1 MNMETASDLPSIFQG
16 SDILPVQYTDL
27 FRRGSSADAERRL
40 LFALLEDGIRCY
52 LRYRDAER
60 RLLFALLEDGI
71 RCYLRYRDAERNS
84 PQRLEFLEAANWI
97 NSEDDD
103 GPFAFVNVCESL
115 GIDPSRLRW
124 GVHKHI
130 GMLEEIRV

>member
-1 MNMETASDLPSIFQG
+1 MNVETLNELPSIFQG
-16 SDILPVQYTDL
+16 SDILPIQYNDML
-27 FRRGSSADAERRL
+27 RRGTAADSERRL
-40 LFALLEDGIRCY
+40 LFALLEDGV
-52 LRYRDAER
+52 
-60 RLLFALLEDGI
+60 

-84 PQRLEFLEAANWI
+84 PQRLEFLEASNWI

-115 GIDPSRLRW
+115 GIDPSRLRA
-124 GVHKHI
+124 GVHRHV

>member
-1 MNMETASDLPSIFQG
+1 MNVETVSELPGLFQG
-16 SDILPVQYTDL
+16 CDILPVQYNDL
-27 FRRGSSADAERRL
+27 FRRGSCSAE
-40 LFALLEDGIRCY
+40 
-52 LRYRDAER
+52 AER

-103 GPFAFVNVCESL
+103 GPFAFVNVCDAL
-115 GIDPSRLRW
+115 GIDASHLRD

-130 GMLEEIRV
+130 GLLDEIRA

>member
-1 MNMETASDLPSIFQG
+1 MNMETANDLPSIFQG

-27 FRRGSSADAERRL
+27 FRRGSSS
-40 LFALLEDGIRCY
+40 
-52 LRYRDAER
+52 DAER

-84 PQRLEFLEAANWI
+84 PQRLEFLEASNWI

-115 GIDPSRLRW
+115 GIDPSRLRA
-124 GVHKHI
+124 GVHKHM